1 MAGYNH
7 IATVYP
13 YPHIPSRHEK
23 CITVMAVL
31 ATELPIDPD
40 SLAHSNL
47 SCNIDVT
54 IATFRMCTKFMP
66 CLFEQD
72 LNALPGDPFG
82 CRVAGLLL
90 HFLVVLLLDVVNY
103 LRTEYKRNGDFTIPA
118 ESTWIKKSDN
128 PDNSSISHQSFFT
141 EKPDRFRETFML
153 ISKNPLCQ

>member
-13 YPHIPSRHEK
+13 HPHIPSRHEK
-23 CITVMAVL
+23 CITVTAVL

-90 HFLVVLLLDVVNY
+90 HFLVVPLLDVVNY
-103 LRTEYKRNGDFTIPA
+103 LRTEYKRNG
-118 ESTWIKKSDN
+118 ESGLNKK
-128 PDNSSISHQSFFT
+128 
-141 EKPDRFRETFML
+141 
-153 ISKNPLCQ
+153 